1 MKSDDVFPAVPVAVT
16 SGVAFLGSRRAIAH
30 GVLAVAAAT

>member
-1 MKSDDVFPAVPVAVT
+1 MKPAEVFPAVPVAVT

-30 GVLAVAAAT
+30 GILAVPAAT